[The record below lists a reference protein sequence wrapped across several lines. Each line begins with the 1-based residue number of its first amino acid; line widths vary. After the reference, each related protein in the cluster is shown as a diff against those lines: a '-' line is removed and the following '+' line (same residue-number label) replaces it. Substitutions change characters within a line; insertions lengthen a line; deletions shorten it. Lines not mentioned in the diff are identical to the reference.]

1 MSKID
6 LYNGDC
12 LEVMKGIPDNSVDL
26 ILTDPPYNISR
37 DSCFLRGKNPAKKG
51 DVFLI
56 KHDFGEW
63 DRKPLDLK
71 ILFNEFNRV
80 LKRGG
85 TLLIFYDIWKL
96 QDLKTA
102 AENFKFKQPRVC
114 CWVKNNP
121 VPLNSDKNY
130 LSNASE
136 YFVTF
141 VKSGKGVFNS
151 KYDNGL
157 YKYPICHGK
166 ERTEHPTQKPLILIS
181 ELILKHSNKN
191 DVILDMFMGSGT
203 TGVACKNLNRDFIGV
218 ELDEK
223 YFNIA
228 KERIDDTKVDKN
240 V

>member
-1 MSKID
+1 MLDLSKNIN
-6 LYNGDC
+6 LFQGDC
-12 LEVMKGIPDNSVDL
+12 LEVMKGIPDGSVDL

-63 DRKPLDLK
+63 DRKPLDLN
-71 ILFNEFNRV
+71 ILFNEFNRI

-130 LSNASE
+130 LSNACE

-141 VKSGKGVFNS
+141 VKLGKGVFNS

-166 ERTEHPTQKPLILIS
+166 ERTEHPTQKPLTLIS
-181 ELILKHSNKN
+181 ELLLKHSNKN

-203 TGVACKNLNRDFIGV
+203 TGVACKNLNRKFCGI
-218 ELDEK
+218 ELDET
-223 YFNIA
+223 YFKIA
-228 KERIDDTKVDKN
+228 KERIENT
-240 V
+240 

>member
-1 MSKID
+1 MLD
-6 LYNGDC
+6 LSRSINLFNGDC
-12 LEVMKGIPDNSVDL
+12 LEVMKGIPDGSVDL

-63 DRKPLDLK
+63 DRKPLDLNS
-71 ILFNEFNRV
+71 LFNEFNRV

-96 QDLKTA
+96 QDLKAA

-130 LSNASE
+130 LSNACE

-141 VKSGKGVFNS
+141 VKLGKGVFNS

-166 ERTEHPTQKPLILIS
+166 ERTEHQTQKPLTLIS
-181 ELILKHSNKN
+181 ELLLKHSNKN

-203 TGVACKNLNRDFIGV
+203 TGVACKNLDRKFLGI
-218 ELDEK
+218 ELDET

-228 KERIDDTKVDKN
+228 KERIEN
-240 V
+240 P

>member
-1 MSKID
+1 MLD
-6 LYNGDC
+6 LSRSINLFNGDC
-12 LEVMKGIPDNSVDL
+12 LEVLKGIPDRSVDL

-63 DRKPLDLK
+63 DRKPLDLNS
-71 ILFNEFNRV
+71 LFNEFNRV

-96 QDLKTA
+96 QDLKAA

-130 LSNASE
+130 LSNACE

-141 VKSGKGVFNS
+141 VKLGKGVFNS

-166 ERTEHPTQKPLILIS
+166 ERTEHPTQKPLTLIS
-181 ELILKHSNKN
+181 ELLLKHSNKN

-203 TGVACKNLNRDFIGV
+203 TGVACKNLNRKFCGI
-218 ELDEK
+218 EIDEK

-228 KERIDDTKVDKN
+228 KERIENT
-240 V
+240 

>member
-1 MSKID
+1 MLD
-6 LYNGDC
+6 LSRSINLFNGDC
-12 LEVMKGIPDNSVDL
+12 LEVMKGIPDGSVDL

-63 DRKPLDLK
+63 DRKPLDLNS
-71 ILFNEFNRV
+71 LFNEFNRV

-96 QDLKTA
+96 QDLKAA

-130 LSNASE
+130 LSNACE

-141 VKSGKGVFNS
+141 VKLGKGVFNS

-166 ERTEHPTQKPLILIS
+166 ERTEHPTQKPLTLIS
-181 ELILKHSNKN
+181 ELLLKHSNKN

-203 TGVACKNLNRDFIGV
+203 TGVACKNLNRKFCGI
-218 ELDEK
+218 EIDET

-228 KERIDDTKVDKN
+228 KERIEN
-240 V
+240 I

>member
-1 MSKID
+1 MLDLSKNIN
-6 LYNGDC
+6 LFNGDC
-12 LEVMKGIPDNSVDL
+12 LEVMKGIPDGSVDL

-63 DRKPLDLK
+63 DRKPLDLNS
-71 ILFNEFNRV
+71 LFNEFNRV

-96 QDLKTA
+96 QDLKAA

-130 LSNASE
+130 LSNACE

-141 VKSGKGVFNS
+141 VKLGKGVFNS

-166 ERTEHPTQKPLILIS
+166 ERTEHPTQKPLTLIS
-181 ELILKHSNKN
+181 ELLLKHSNKN

-203 TGVACKNLNRDFIGV
+203 TGVACKNLNRKFIGV
-218 ELDEK
+218 ELDET

-228 KERIDDTKVDKN
+228 KERIENT
-240 V
+240 

>member
-1 MSKID
+1 MLDLSKNIN
-6 LYNGDC
+6 LFNGDC
-12 LEVMKGIPDNSVDL
+12 LEVMKGIPDGSVDL

-63 DRKPLDLK
+63 DRKPLDLN
-71 ILFNEFNRV
+71 ILFNEFNRI

-130 LSNASE
+130 LSNACE

-141 VKSGKGVFNS
+141 VKLGKGVFNS

-157 YKYPICHGK
+157 YKYPICYGK
-166 ERTEHPTQKPLILIS
+166 ERTEHPTQKPLTLIS
-181 ELILKHSNKN
+181 ELLLKHSNKN

-203 TGVACKNLNRDFIGV
+203 TGVACKNLNRKFCGI

-228 KERIDDTKVDKN
+228 EERIENT
-240 V
+240 